1 MVEKAKVSNV
11 FKEVFTSK
19 QINSHTTGYYH
30 RIIKM
35 LRIKHRLNLLL
46 DCGLN
51 TGRAEK
57 VGDAEHLTHILQ
69 IHSMI
74 AGF

>member
-1 MVEKAKVSNV
+1 
-11 FKEVFTSK
+11 
-19 QINSHTTGYYH
+19 
-30 RIIKM
+30 M

-51 TGRAEK
+51 AGRAEE
-57 VGDAEHLTHILQ
+57 VGDPGHLTHILQ
-69 IHSMI
+69 THSMT